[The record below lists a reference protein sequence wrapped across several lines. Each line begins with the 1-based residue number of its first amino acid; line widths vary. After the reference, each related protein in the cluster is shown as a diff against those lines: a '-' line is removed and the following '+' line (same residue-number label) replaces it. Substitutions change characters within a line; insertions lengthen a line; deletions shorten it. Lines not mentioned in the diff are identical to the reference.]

1 MYRDIFF
8 DFNGTIIDDL
18 DLCVELLNDF
28 LKEQGKKTLTKD
40 EYKHVF
46 KFPIKQYY
54 IDSGID
60 FSIESYESLSI
71 RFIKA
76 YQPRSMTCGLFPH
89 VVDTVLKLKEMGIRV
104 YILSASEQNNLLEQT
119 DNYGITKYF
128 DKVLGIDNIHAASKI
143 DIALDFMKKSG
154 IKKEETLFIGDTLHD
169 DEVAKAMGVDCV
181 LVSSGHQAED
191 ILKTSGR
198 KVIPS
203 VSDIFSVIS

>member
-1 MYRDIFF
+1 MYKDIFL

-18 DLCVELLNDF
+18 DLCVELLNVF
-28 LKEQGKKTLTKD
+28 LREQGKKELSID

-60 FSIESYESLSI
+60 FSIESYESLAI

-89 VVDTVLKLKEMGIRV
+89 VVDTVKKLKEMGIHV

-128 DKVLGIDNIHAASKI
+128 DAVLGINNIHAESKVKR
-143 DIALDFMKKSG
+143 ALDFMKEKN
-154 IKKEETLFIGDTLHD
+154 IDPKNTLFVGDTLHD
-169 DEVAKAMGVDCV
+169 HEVSMAMGVDCV
-181 LVSSGHQAED
+181 LVSCGHQAKD
-191 ILKTSGR
+191 ILETSGCR
-198 KVIPS
+198 VIDS
-203 VSDIFSVIS
+203 IADIFTVL